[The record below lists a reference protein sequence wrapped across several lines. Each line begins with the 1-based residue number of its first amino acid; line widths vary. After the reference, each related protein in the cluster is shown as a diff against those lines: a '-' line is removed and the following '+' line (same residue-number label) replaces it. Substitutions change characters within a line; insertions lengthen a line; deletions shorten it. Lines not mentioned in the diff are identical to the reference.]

1 LPAVLPAPPS
11 LWNSTD
17 YALDWPVELLAG
29 ELAAVSDNVV
39 RPMRPAE
46 VGVLLELAFHTGV
59 PLRHYRDVAG
69 PIAREDPDP
78 GAAVG

>member
-1 LPAVLPAPPS
+1 
-11 LWNSTD
+11 
-17 YALDWPVELLAG
+17 
-29 ELAAVSDNVV
+29 
-39 RPMRPAE
+39 MRPAE